1 MHSAPMR
8 TTLGLITYESTGPYF
23 TGKKSNLTGL
33 CEILINF
40 DLKISE
46 ISEKS
51 QKVMLIMKNLT
62 YLSVTFD
69 FDKLICLA
77 CWSRGSVLA

>member
-1 MHSAPMR
+1 M
-8 TTLGLITYESTGPYF
+8 GLYF

-33 CEILINF
+33 CEILNNF

-46 ISEKS
+46 NSEKS

-62 YLSVTFD
+62 YSYVEFIIADLLYFTG
-69 FDKLICLA
+69 
-77 CWSRGSVLA
+77 WSKGSVLAS